1 MKNNGR
7 TPVAV
12 FDFDGTIIS
21 GDSFLPFMRYVV
33 GGWKYYSG
41 MLFLLPWLGS
51 YAFGVIDNRRI
62 KEKVIGYF
70 LKGKPARDIRELGES
85 YAESFLHTNT
95 TASIQIS

>member
-33 GGWKYYSG
+33 GDWEYYLG
-41 MLFLLPWLGS
+41 MFFLLPWLGG
-51 YAFGVIDNRRI
+51 YAFGVIDKSPPLI
-62 KEKVIGYF
+62 VKSPVTVVFIV
-70 LKGKPARDIRELGES
+70 
-85 YAESFLHTNT
+85 AEPRATLLANPSPT
-95 TASIQIS
+95 